1 MATPTIAIIPS
12 IFKPG
17 VLGSV
22 LPIGGEADL
31 TFTRADG
38 AGNGRGT
45 RINKD
50 GLIQTMEANVPRL
63 DYSNGGCPSLLLEP
77 QSTNLITFSEA
88 FDNAYW
94 TKTGATIDNNA
105 GVGYSSPSANNPLG
119 AFKLVEDTS
128 TAVHRL
134 DKTFTIS
141 AATDYYSLSVRVKKE
156 EIGALILGLRAVSFS
171 NRAEATFDLTNG
183 VISVPADDSLGNLTN
198 ASAKIDLMANGY
210 YNISLSVQ
218 KNTDTNLSAYI
229 YLAENI
235 TDTIATASYT
245 GDGTSGVYIFG
256 AQLEQLSYASS
267 YIPTAGAIATRLGDT
282 ASKAGLSSY
291 IDSTSGVFEVEIAAL
306 SNNQTFRSIS
316 ISNGTT
322 QNTVIIRYSNIT
334 QQIQFVVIIGNSI
347 VYFHGETVADIRV
360 STKCKLKWDLNN
372 FGAKIND
379 VEVDSQLSGAVY
391 PANTL
396 TKVGFTEGTTTFKFE
411 GYVKNIQVHKG
422 ISSY

>member
-50 GLIQTMEANVPRL
+50 GLIQTMDANVPRL
-63 DYSNGGCPSLLLEP
+63 DYSDGGCPSLLLEP
-77 QSTNLITFSEA
+77 QSTNLVPQSQA
-88 FDNAYW
+88 FDNTAW
-94 TKTGATIDNNA
+94 AKVRATITPNTTATSDPTGNNN
-105 GVGYSSPSANNPLG
+105 S
-119 AFKLVEDTS
+119 D
-128 TAVHRL
+128 
-134 DKTFTIS
+134 
-141 AATDYYSLSVRVKKE
+141 
-156 EIGALILGLRAVSFS
+156 LIKQ
-171 NRAEATFDLTNG
+171 D
-183 VISVPADDSLGNLTN
+183 P
-198 ASAKIDLMANGY
+198 
-210 YNISLSVQ
+210 
-218 KNTDTNLSAYI
+218 TDTNGGVIVASLTVTASSHTFSFFEKMNDLRYI
-229 YLAENI
+229 NLAENMSSASTRRTWFDLQGGTVGTTNGAHTAKIQNYGNGWYRCSI
-235 TDTIATASYT
+235 TFTALGDFNSVFVYLSD
-245 GDGTSGVYIFG
+245 GDGSTTAIVNESIYAWG
-256 AQLEQLSYASS
+256 AQLEAQSSATS
-267 YIPTAGAIATRLGDT
+267 YISTVGAIATRLADT

-316 ISNGTT
+316 ISNGTN

-411 GYVKNIQVHKG
+411 GYVKNIEVHKG